1 MNIPSFKSLA
11 TMVGMG
17 LVTVP
22 GCVTDGTNAA
32 STTISAVQRI
42 QESEVQSGRLTN
54 SPTAVQGLHDPVETS
69 PKTPTSL
76 LNIAAD
82 TGSTVIR

>member
-1 MNIPSFKSLA
+1 MNIPSLKNVTA
-11 TMVGMG
+11 MVGMG
-17 LVTVP
+17 LATVP

-54 SPTAVQGLHDPVETS
+54 SPTAVQGLHDPAETS
-69 PKTPTSL
+69 PKTPTSSL
-76 LNIAAD
+76 KIAAD